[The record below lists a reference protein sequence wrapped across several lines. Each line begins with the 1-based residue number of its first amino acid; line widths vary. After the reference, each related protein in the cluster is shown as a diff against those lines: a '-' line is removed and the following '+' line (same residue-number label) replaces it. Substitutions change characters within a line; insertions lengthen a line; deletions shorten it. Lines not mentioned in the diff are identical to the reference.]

1 MRYKRSQ
8 RVGEL
13 IHEEISNLL
22 LMEIKDPRI
31 GFITITRVELSDD
44 LKNAKV
50 LVSVMAD
57 EKGKEKALQGLSS
70 ASGFIRKELGRK
82 LRMKLVPELIF
93 KIDNSLDHSLRI
105 QKALLEISETDKE

>member
-31 GFITITRVELSDD
+31 GFVTITRVELSDD
-44 LKNAKV
+44 LKNAKIF
-50 LVSVMAD
+50 VSVMAD
-57 EKGKEKALQGLSS
+57 ENGKEKALQGLSS
-70 ASGFIRKELGRK
+70 ASGFIRKELGKK
-82 LRMKLVPELIF
+82 LRLKLVPELIF
-93 KIDNSLDHSLRI
+93 KIDNSLDYSLRI
-105 QKALLEISETDKE
+105 QKTLFEISETDKE

>member
-22 LMEIKDPRI
+22 LLEIKDPRI
-31 GFITITRVELSDD
+31 GFVTITRVELSDD
-44 LKNAKV
+44 LKNAKIF
-50 LVSVMAD
+50 VSVMAD
-57 EKGKEKALQGLSS
+57 EKGKEKALQGLTN
-70 ASGFIRKELGRK
+70 ASGFMRKELGRK
-82 LRMKLVPELIF
+82 LRLKLVPELIF
-93 KIDNSLDHSLRI
+93 KIDNSLDYSLKI